1 MGPRVDLIDFLTE
14 MIDLRSFSNL
24 WYWIGLA
31 VLWSSASHWVL
42 GVPFDLI
49 ARAGRKGGQAGV
61 DLELAVGVQ
70 VRRAL
75 HIADAAGN
83 FLIAFVFFVLTV
95 LVLLGFLYKVE
106 FAQAV
111 FLMMCPMSL
120 VGALNLRSA
129 RRIVAQELSG
139 DALRKLLLRTRLKI
153 QMLGSVSIFVTAC
166 WGMYQNLVT
175 GAL

>member
-1 MGPRVDLIDFLTE
+1 MGPGVDLIDFLTE

-75 HIADAAGN
+75 HIADTAGN

-95 LVLLGFLYKVE
+95 LVLLGFLYEVE

-129 RRIVAQELSG
+129 RQIVAQELSG
-139 DALRKLLLRTRLKI
+139 DALRKLLLRTRLKV

-166 WGMYQNLVT
+166 WGMYQNLLT

>member
-1 MGPRVDLIDFLTE
+1 MGPRVDLIHFLTE

-49 ARAGRKGGQAGV
+49 ARAGRQEGQARN
-61 DLELAVGVQ
+61 DLDIAVGVQ
-70 VRRAL
+70 VRRAV
-75 HIADAAGN
+75 HIADTAGN
-83 FLIAFVFFVLTV
+83 FLTAFVFFVLTV
-95 LVLLGFLYKVE
+95 LVLLGFVYAVE

-111 FLMMCPMSL
+111 FLMACPMSL
-120 VGALNLRSA
+120 VGALNMRAA
-129 RRIVAQELSG
+129 RQIVSKDLAG
-139 DALRKLLLRTRLKI
+139 DASRKVLLRTRLKV
-153 QMLGSVSIFVTAC
+153 QVLGAVSIFVTAC

-175 GAL
+175 GVF

>member
-49 ARAGRKGGQAGV
+49 ARAGRKGGQVAI

-75 HIADAAGN
+75 HIAESAGN

-95 LVLLGFLYKVE
+95 LVLLGFVYGVE

-120 VGALNLRSA
+120 VGAMNLRTA
-129 RRIVAQELSG
+129 RQIVGLDLSG

-153 QMLGSVSIFVTAC
+153 QMLGSISIFLTAC
-166 WGMYQNLVT
+166 WGMYQNLLT

>member
-75 HIADAAGN
+75 HIADTAGN

-95 LVLLGFLYKVE
+95 LVLLGFLYEVE

-129 RRIVAQELSG
+129 RQIVAQELSG
-139 DALRKLLLRTRLKI
+139 DALRKLLLRTRLKV

-166 WGMYQNLVT
+166 WGMYQNLLT